1 MFEALHTSEG
11 INLMGKI
18 LVVGAGFMGSGIAQV
33 SAQAGYQVHL
43 MDIQTAITDKA
54 LKDIRWSVEKL
65 DAKGL
70 LKESSEKVLARIS
83 PEKDLSSA
91 SEVDWV
97 IEAALEVEE
106 LKRGIFQELD
116 RISQPETPLAT
127 NTSSIP
133 ITRLA
138 ENTRRPERVLGLHF
152 FGPVPL
158 MGLVEVVKGVKTSP
172 EIFEQGVAFV
182 QSLGKTPVRVQRD
195 IPGFVMNR
203 IFSAALR
210 EALDLVDKGIVSPED
225 VDVGMRLGYGWNVG
239 PFEIADNAG
248 LDTYVRIAQT
258 MRALG
263 VAHLVSNS
271 NLVER
276 MVVEGRL
283 GRKTGKGF
291 YRYSPEGKR
300 LPWDHK

>member
-1 MFEALHTSEG
+1 MQ
-11 INLMGKI
+11 KI

-43 MDIQTAITDKA
+43 MDIQTTITDRA
-54 LKDIRWSVEKL
+54 LKDIRWSAEKL
-65 DAKGL
+65 DAKGF

-106 LKRGIFQELD
+106 LKRGIFKELD
-116 RISQPETPLAT
+116 RISRPETPLAT

-158 MGLVEVVKGVKTSP
+158 MGLVEVVKGEKTSP
-172 EIFEQGVAFV
+172 EIFERGVTFV

-210 EALDLVDKGIVSPED
+210 EAVDLVDQRIVSPQD
-225 VDVGMRLGYGWNVG
+225 VDVGMRLGYGWNAG

-248 LDTYVRIAQT
+248 LDTCARVGQS
-258 MRALG
+258 MKALG
-263 VAHLVSNS
+263 AGHLAPSS
-271 NLVER
+271 NLIER
-276 MVVEGRL
+276 MVGEGRL

-300 LPWDHK
+300 LPWEEK